1 MSKTVSEG
9 FAWVGSDWLVCR
21 IGRVGWLDWMVDM
34 AGLSGH
40 INLTVSGQGVGLG
53 CLVHLNSQ
61 LGWLVRLVVR
71 LIKMVR
77 SFGHVVE

>member
-1 MSKTVSEG
+1 
-9 FAWVGSDWLVCR
+9 
-21 IGRVGWLDWMVDM
+21 MVDK

-71 LIKMVR
+71 LITVVGF
-77 SFGHVVE
+77 FGHVVK